1 MSPRSCSAPRWR
13 GVERRFVPVIRLS
26 ALITTFLCLSV
37 GRAANL
43 EDAARRLE
51 ADAAADQPLVA
62 HVIVALVD
70 NEHQGIV
77 PVPAS
82 LGNGAD
88 PKSNLYWGAMYGVR
102 SWFRRS
108 RDWQMLAVP
117 ASTDARVLDRV
128 LFRRD
133 VVRGGR
139 RAEALLLAEAWRGD
153 HIADAIAHFLE
164 LNRGQHV
171 ESLRAGAREVRFG
184 GASHVVVF
192 IGHNGL
198 MDFEVPALRSGA
210 AVADAR
216 ASIVL
221 ACLSN
226 DYFSKLLAPHSVPLL
241 TTAGLMAP
249 EAYTLDAALTDW
261 FGGGDAAAVRQ
272 SSAAAYAKYQ
282 KTSQRAA
289 LRLFV
294 AASSQPR
301 P

>member
-1 MSPRSCSAPRWR
+1 MVRLFAP
-13 GVERRFVPVIRLS
+13 
-26 ALITTFLCLSV
+26 ITIFLCLSV

-43 EDAARRLE
+43 EDAVQRLE
-51 ADAAADQPLVA
+51 ADVDADKPLVA

-108 RDWQMLAVP
+108 PDWRMLPVP

-133 VVRGGR
+133 VMRGGR

-153 HIADAIAHFLE
+153 RIADAIAHFLE

-171 ESLRAGAREVRFG
+171 ETLRAGARDVRFG

-198 MDFEVPALRSGA
+198 MDFETPALQSGA

-216 ASIVL
+216 TSIVL
-221 ACLSN
+221 ACLSKE
-226 DYFSKLLAPHSVPLL
+226 YFSKLLAPDSVPIL

-261 FGGGDAAAVRQ
+261 FGGGDAAAVRR
-272 SSAAAYAKYQ
+272 SSASAYAKYQ
-282 KTSQRAA
+282 RTSQRAA

-294 AASSQPR
+294 GP
-301 P
+301 